1 MSLQYTYTSNLQ
13 TTQGGNFNYPAYT
26 DTPDVPRDIYR
37 LATELDAYLAVNKGP
52 GYLIFSSSS
61 NTFSLGSK
69 TFSVSINANNPNGS
83 GAYAAGDR
91 VRIINTANS
100 AQFIE
105 GIVTS
110 VTTNSSITVN
120 IDTVLGSG
128 TITTWQFS
136 LTGIQG
142 IQGPQ
147 GPQGTQGVQG
157 VQGPQGTQGIQGVQG
172 PQGTQGVQGV
182 QGPQGTQGV
191 QGVQGTQG
199 VQGSGYSVTTSTT
212 SVTVG
217 TGAQTFTITS
227 PGAFIA
233 GDRVRV
239 VDTANTSIFMEG
251 TISSISATSLT
262 MNVDMV
268 SGSGTIAT
276 WKFSIA
282 GVQGVQGP
290 QGLQGVQ
297 GPQGTQGIQGIQ
309 GVQGPQGTQGVQ
321 GPQGT
326 QGIQGV
332 QGPQGTQGVQGVQ
345 GPQGTQG
352 IQGRSHI
359 GVTSVTSNTIGQGP
373 KTFAV
378 TYSGDFALGE
388 NVIVSN
394 TAAPSNYVIGNI
406 TALTLDSSI
415 TVNVTTTGG
424 SGTYTAWTFA
434 SSGIQG
440 VQGTQGVQGP
450 QGTQGI
456 QGVQGPQGTQGVQ
469 GLQGIQG
476 PQGTQGTQG
485 VQGPQGTQGI
495 QGIQGVQ
502 GPQGTQGVQGTQGI
516 QGIQGPQGTQGVQG
530 VQGPQG
536 TQGVQGNQGTQGI
549 QGVQGI
555 QGISIQGTAGIAGQ
569 TNAHAAI
576 NAVSTNSGAGSST
589 YFAGSADVESGNGIG
604 AYIEANTNGVIPT
617 IDGVTL
623 AIGNRVLFTGRANSI
638 ENGIYSVTNLGSG
651 STKYRFTR
659 ATDSDN
665 HVAAQVEPGDYVF
678 ALTGTLYANSTWVL
692 YSTGSNPDGSIKIG
706 TDPIQ
711 FTQAGGIGAQGT
723 VGPQGTQGVQG
734 NQGLQGIQGF
744 GYAQLQGTQGIQGLQ
759 GNQGTQGVQGTQGI
773 QGIQGS
779 QGTQG
784 LQGLQGVQ
792 GPQGTQGLQG
802 LQGTQGLQGL
812 QGLQG
817 NQGLQGFGYAQLQG
831 VQGTQGLQ
839 GTNGNYTISATPPSS
854 PVVGSA
860 WLNSNDGRLYIWDGV
875 EWFEP
880 YDNLSG
886 LQGIQGPIGTSIATT
901 VAVYMPGGTSS
912 PQTAAINAPAGTYIY
927 QSSGQSV
934 TATLNGTTLTPPD
947 AAATSFV
954 AGTVTL
960 AGGATSI
967 TIDTLKAL
975 SSNGTKFSTTAGSPF
990 NSIGYS
996 SSAGKYL
1003 ANPAGSNSSYYYL
1016 SSDLINWTQYSKPSG
1031 LTNPVYVQGGS
1042 NGFAW
1047 WGDFNYGTSTDG
1059 INWTIRSYSSSALV
1073 YRSGKP
1079 SSNDNGYYVYIGPQ
1093 SGDIYYSSNNTTYT
1107 KVTILSPG
1115 QVFGIYYLNGQWVAL
1130 CFDFSDYN
1138 FYFYTSSNL
1147 TTWTKVIGSNPR
1159 VHAGNSLLTYISG
1172 TYYLFSSGD
1181 GVVYS
1186 STTLTGPWT
1195 TISSALP
1202 GDIGQIIQV
1211 GNNFA
1216 GLGASSYY
1224 TSTDYGVTWTTYSAP
1239 ANAYS
1244 SNSDNLDLQY
1254 FNSNIVEMYSDPT
1267 TTYAS
1272 IAKTTT
1278 LAPPNTPAKL
1288 ILTKAAVTS

>member
-37 LATELDAYLAVNKGP
+37 LATELDSYLAVNKGP
-52 GYLIFSSSS
+52 GYLVFSSSS

-182 QGPQGTQGV
+182 QG
-191 QGVQGTQG
+191 TQG

-251 TISSISATSLT
+251 TISSISSTSLT

-297 GPQGTQGIQGIQ
+297 GTQGPQGTQGIQGI
-309 GVQGPQGTQGVQ
+309 QGPQGTQGVQ

-359 GVTSVTSNTIGQGP
+359 GVTSVTSNTIGQGS

-378 TYSGDFALGE
+378 TYSGDFSLGE

-476 PQGTQGTQG
+476 PQGTQGIQG

-495 QGIQGVQ
+495 QGIQGPQGLQGIQGPQGTQGIQ
-502 GPQGTQGVQGTQGI
+502 GPQGTQGVQGLQGVQGPQGTQGV
-516 QGIQGPQGTQGVQG
+516 QGPQGTQGVQG

-536 TQGVQGNQGTQGI
+536 TQGVQGI
-549 QGVQGI
+549 
-555 QGISIQGTAGIAGQ
+555 AGIAGQ
-569 TNAHAAI
+569 TNAHAAV
-576 NAVSTNSGAGSST
+576 NAVSTNNLPTTYAAGT
-589 YFAGSADVESGNGIG
+589 TDVESGTGVG
-604 AYIEANTNGVIPT
+604 ATITANANGVLPAL
-617 IDGVTL
+617 DGVTL
-623 AIGNRVLFTGRANSI
+623 VVGNRVLFTGRTNPI
-638 ENGIYSVTNLGSG
+638 ENGIYTVTSVGSS
-651 STKYRFTR
+651 STKYQFTR
-659 ATDSDN
+659 ATDYDN
-665 HVAAQVEPGDYVF
+665 HVSAQVESGDYVF
-678 ALTGTLYANSTWVL
+678 VLTGTLYAGSTWVQ
-692 YSTGSNPDGSIKIG
+692 YNVGSNLDKAIRIG
-706 TDPIQ
+706 TDSIL
-711 FTQAGGIGAQGT
+711 FTETAGIGAQGLTGPTGAGGVNAYWGSFWDTTTQTAANTTTAYPININNTDPNSFGVSISNSNRINFANSGTYNIQYSIQFNSSDSNGDNVDVWISKNGTDVADSNSIYGIPGTSHGGTGAIIAAINYVLKLNAGDYIQLMWATSSTSVQIQT
-723 VGPQGTQGVQG
+723 VAAASNPTVPETPGVIVTATQVTYQGIQGTQGLSVQGTQGLQGPQGTQGLQGLQGTQGVQG
-734 NQGLQGIQGF
+734 IQGIQGP
-744 GYAQLQGTQGIQGLQ
+744 
-759 GNQGTQGVQGTQGI
+759 QGTQGI
-773 QGIQGS
+773 QGIQGP

-802 LQGTQGLQGL
+802 IQGTQGTQGLQGL

-817 NQGLQGFGYAQLQG
+817 NQGIQGFGYAQLQG
-831 VQGTQGLQ
+831 VQGTAGAS
-839 GTNGNYTISATPPSS
+839 GVYTISSTPPSPAIS
-854 PVVGSA
+854 GQA
-860 WLNSNDGRLYIWDGV
+860 WINSNDGRTYIYDGT
-875 EWFEP
+875 EWYEP

-886 LQGIQGPIGTSIATT
+886 LQG
-901 VAVYMPGGTSS
+901 
-912 PQTAAINAPAGTYIY
+912 
-927 QSSGQSV
+927 
-934 TATLNGTTLTPPD
+934 
-947 AAATSFV
+947 V
-954 AGTVTL
+954 AG
-960 AGGATSI
+960 
-967 TIDTLKAL
+967 
-975 SSNGTKFSTTAGSPF
+975 
-990 NSIGYS
+990 
-996 SSAGKYL
+996 
-1003 ANPAGSNSSYYYL
+1003 
-1016 SSDLINWTQYSKPSG
+1016 PSG
-1031 LTNPVYVQGGS
+1031 LVSAATAPTNTSVLWLDTTATAVAPVSHQLISSGNLTATAVNSFSVPTGGYKKLELTINGWNVNQSLQYRINNDSGNNYANNPSGMMNVMDTVNTGGANDQAILRIYNPESTNQIKMAEVLMTGPGNAVFGGFILFSWTNSSTAVSSIQVLFGGGGS
-1042 NGFAW
+1042 P
-1047 WGDFNYGTSTDG
+1047 
-1059 INWTIRSYSSSALV
+1059 SA
-1073 YRSGKP
+1073 SA
-1079 SSNDNGYYVYIGPQ
+1079 
-1093 SGDIYYSSNNTTYT
+1093 TYT
-1107 KVTILSPG
+1107 LYGIL
-1115 QVFGIYYLNGQWVAL
+1115 
-1130 CFDFSDYN
+1130 
-1138 FYFYTSSNL
+1138 
-1147 TTWTKVIGSNPR
+1147 
-1159 VHAGNSLLTYISG
+1159 
-1172 TYYLFSSGD
+1172 
-1181 GVVYS
+1181 
-1186 STTLTGPWT
+1186 
-1195 TISSALP
+1195 
-1202 GDIGQIIQV
+1202 
-1211 GNNFA
+1211 
-1216 GLGASSYY
+1216 
-1224 TSTDYGVTWTTYSAP
+1224 
-1239 ANAYS
+1239 
-1244 SNSDNLDLQY
+1244 
-1254 FNSNIVEMYSDPT
+1254 
-1267 TTYAS
+1267 
-1272 IAKTTT
+1272 
-1278 LAPPNTPAKL
+1278 
-1288 ILTKAAVTS
+1288 

>member
-476 PQGTQGTQG
+476 PQGTQG

-502 GPQGTQGVQGTQGI
+502 GPQGTQGVQGPQGI

-589 YFAGSADVESGNGIG
+589 YFAGSADVENGNGIG

-759 GNQGTQGVQGTQGI
+759 GNQGTQGVQGVQGTQGI
-773 QGIQGS
+773 QGIQGP

-784 LQGLQGVQ
+784 TQGLQGVQ

-802 LQGTQGLQGL
+802 LQGTQGTQGLQGL

-839 GTNGNYTISATPPSS
+839 GGSGNYVISANPPVS
-854 PVVGSA
+854 PATGSA
-860 WLNSNDGRLYIWDGV
+860 WINSNDGRTYIYDGA

-880 YDNLSG
+880 YDNLNG
-886 LQGIQGPIGTSIATT
+886 LQGTTGPSGITS
-901 VAVYMPGGTSS
+901 
-912 PQTAAINAPAGTYIY
+912 
-927 QSSGQSV
+927 
-934 TATLNGTTLTPPD
+934 
-947 AAATSFV
+947 
-954 AGTVTL
+954 
-960 AGGATSI
+960 
-967 TIDTLKAL
+967 
-975 SSNGTKFSTTAGSPF
+975 STTAPTNTSVLWLDTTATAVAPVSHQLISSGNLTATAVNSFSVPTGGYKKLELTINGWNVNQSLQYRINNDSGNNYANNPSGMMNVMDTVNTGGANDQAIIRIYNPESTNQIKMAEVLMTGPGSALYGGFLLFSWTNSSTAVSSIQVLFGGGGSP
-990 NSIGYS
+990 
-996 SSAGKYL
+996 SA
-1003 ANPAGSNSSYYYL
+1003 
-1016 SSDLINWTQYSKPSG
+1016 
-1031 LTNPVYVQGGS
+1031 
-1042 NGFAW
+1042 
-1047 WGDFNYGTSTDG
+1047 
-1059 INWTIRSYSSSALV
+1059 SA
-1073 YRSGKP
+1073 
-1079 SSNDNGYYVYIGPQ
+1079 
-1093 SGDIYYSSNNTTYT
+1093 TYT
-1107 KVTILSPG
+1107 LYGIL
-1115 QVFGIYYLNGQWVAL
+1115 
-1130 CFDFSDYN
+1130 
-1138 FYFYTSSNL
+1138 
-1147 TTWTKVIGSNPR
+1147 
-1159 VHAGNSLLTYISG
+1159 
-1172 TYYLFSSGD
+1172 
-1181 GVVYS
+1181 
-1186 STTLTGPWT
+1186 
-1195 TISSALP
+1195 
-1202 GDIGQIIQV
+1202 
-1211 GNNFA
+1211 
-1216 GLGASSYY
+1216 
-1224 TSTDYGVTWTTYSAP
+1224 
-1239 ANAYS
+1239 
-1244 SNSDNLDLQY
+1244 
-1254 FNSNIVEMYSDPT
+1254 
-1267 TTYAS
+1267 
-1272 IAKTTT
+1272 
-1278 LAPPNTPAKL
+1278 
-1288 ILTKAAVTS
+1288 